1 VTETPKPA
9 TNKQNGT
16 AWRRMRALVSRR
28 PFISTALGGF
38 SLGFIAVALWLLP
51 GMVIKTESAV
61 PSVVGL
67 LYDDAAAR
75 LSAAGF
81 KAKTGESLHH
91 PTAPKSSVLAQ
102 NPAPGV
108 KALKGNA
115 ITLDVSLGARKGT
128 VPNVLG
134 MTRDAATNALEDA
147 GFDVPKE
154 FTERLDS
161 RPRGEVIA
169 ASPRVGATV
178 LLPSTVRLTISAGP
192 DAVGVPSLI
201 GMPVE
206 DALALLGQ
214 LGLTAGTTRTDSTS
228 TQPDGFVSGQRP
240 AANTPAA
247 LGTSVSL
254 TVSRPRQPVPDSIP

>member
-1 VTETPKPA
+1 VTETAKPA
-9 TNKQNGT
+9 AGKRKGT
-16 AWRRMRALVSRR
+16 TWRRVRALVARR
-28 PFISTALGGF
+28 PFLATTLGGF
-38 SLGFIAVALWLLP
+38 SFGFIAVALWLLP

-108 KALKGNA
+108 KALKGNE

-154 FTERLDS
+154 YTERLDS

-169 ASPRVGATV
+169 ATPRVGATV
-178 LLPSTVRLTISAGP
+178 LLPSSVRLTISAGP

-206 DALALLGQ
+206 DALAILGQ
-214 LGLTAGTTRTDSTS
+214 LGLTAGTTRTDSSS
-228 TQPDGFVSGQRP
+228 TQPEGFVSAQRP

-247 LGTSVSL
+247 PGTSVSL
-254 TVSRPRQPVPDSIP
+254 TVSRPRQPAPDSVP